1 MIRYCAKMLRKLLLA
16 ITGLPTLGGMVMFV
30 AGWNT
35 AAQGRADALMGAGV
49 ALTLIFGLL
58 FLLLLV
64 KRAF

>member
-1 MIRYCAKMLRKLLLA
+1 MLKKLLLA
-16 ITGLPTLGGMVMFV
+16 ITGFLTLGGVVMFV

-35 AAQGRADALMGAGV
+35 AAQGRADELMGIGGG
-49 ALTLIFGLL
+49 LTLISGLL